1 MQPNHTGGFL
11 KRASSVKGRALI
23 VVALLTAISSQS
35 VVARAQDA
43 DAARQAAWGIMAG
56 GEGVTGAY
64 RGTLVDGVAGGVMAQ
79 FPLPS
84 RHLSLRA
91 DLEYHWVGTSGGDRV
106 DVVHPGG
113 VGSDGRCAG
122 GILCAIGG
130 SYSRIVATSFSLV
143 ARMNDP
149 ATRWSPYLIGGVAGY
164 LTGNS
169 DEPLFQFR
177 PNHLGFQGGVGFEVR
192 PNKHTYF
199 VEMRYLGVPPGGI
212 VPVTVGMRF

>member
-1 MQPNHTGGFL
+1 M

-199 VEMRYLGVPPGGI
+199 AEMRYLGVPPGGV
-212 VPVTVGMRF
+212 VPITIGMRF